1 MLMASHPEV
10 SSIRRRLLRWYD
22 AQRRDLPWRAGPG
35 EKPDPYKVWLSEIML
50 QQTTVATVKGH
61 FGDFVARFPT
71 LQALARADRDAV
83 LHAWQGL
90 GYYARA
96 RNLHKCARV
105 VADVWGGRFP
115 ETEDELKTLP
125 GIGDYTAAAVA
136 AIAFGRKTM
145 PVDANIERVTARL
158 YAIADPWPK
167 GRKRIS
173 ELARGLTSNSR
184 PGDFAQAMMD
194 LGATLCRS
202 RAPDCGAC
210 PLRSGCLARAGGTPE
225 RFPVKPAR
233 KARPVRY
240 GMVFWAV
247 RDDGNVLLRQRPD
260 KGLLGGMMEIP
271 STEWR
276 LSAWTADEAA
286 SAAPVRA
293 HWRAL
298 DGVVSHT
305 FTHFH
310 LQLVVLAARVGARAG
325 ARASEGPAR
334 GKGNGGGKGGVWC
347 PPGRFSDHALPTVM
361 KKVARHAQGA
371 WKGEGTDYSS

>member
-1 MLMASHPEV
+1 
-10 SSIRRRLLRWYD
+10 
-22 AQRRDLPWRAGPG
+22 
-35 EKPDPYKVWLSEIML
+35 ML

-61 FGDFVARFPT
+61 FADFVARFPT
-71 LQALARADRDAV
+71 LQALARADRSAV

-96 RNLHKCARV
+96 RNLHQCARV

-115 ETEDELKTLP
+115 ESEDELKTLP

-136 AIAFGRKTM
+136 AIAFGKKTT

-158 YAIADPWPK
+158 YAVADPWPK

-194 LGATLCRS
+194 LGATLCRP

-210 PLRSGCLARAGGTPE
+210 PLRSGCLARAGGAPE
-225 RFPVKPAR
+225 RFPIKPAR
-233 KARPVRY
+233 KARPVRH

-276 LSAWTADEAA
+276 LSAWTADEAV

-293 HWRAL
+293 DWRAL

-325 ARASEGPAR
+325 ARAGEGP
-334 GKGNGGGKGGVWC
+334 GNGGGKGGVWC

>member
-1 MLMASHPEV
+1 MLMASPPEIHPDA

-22 AQRRDLPWRAGPG
+22 DQRRELPWRAGPG
-35 EKPDPYKVWLSEIML
+35 ERPDPYRVWLSEVML

-61 FGDFVARFPT
+61 FDNFVARFPT

-96 RNLHKCARV
+96 RNLHQCARV
-105 VADVWGGRFP
+105 VADDWGGRFP
-115 ETEDELKTLP
+115 ETEDELRTLP

-136 AIAFGRKTM
+136 AIAFGKKTT
-145 PVDANIERVTARL
+145 PVDANVERVTARIF
-158 YAIADPWPK
+158 AVADPLPGGK
-167 GRKRIS
+167 RRIS
-173 ELARGLTSNSR
+173 ELAASLTPASKPRGR

-194 LGATLCRS
+194 LGATLCRP
-202 RAPDCGAC
+202 RGLDCGGC
-210 PLRSGCLARAGGTPE
+210 PLRSGCRARAGGAPE

-233 KARPVRY
+233 KARPVRH

-247 RDDGNVLLRQRPD
+247 RNDGNVLLRQRPE

-271 STEWR
+271 STDWR
-276 LSAWTADEAA
+276 GRAWTADEAV

-293 HWRAL
+293 DWRAL

-310 LQLVVLAARVGARAG
+310 LELVVLAARVGKRAG
-325 ARASEGPAR
+325 
-334 GKGNGGGKGGVWC
+334 KGTNRGGVWC
-347 PPGRFSDHALPTVM
+347 PPKRFSDHALPTVM
-361 KKVARHAQGA
+361 KKVARHAKGA
-371 WKGEGTDYSS
+371 GKDEGADYSS

>member
-1 MLMASHPEV
+1 
-10 SSIRRRLLRWYD
+10 
-22 AQRRDLPWRAGPG
+22 
-35 EKPDPYKVWLSEIML
+35 ML

-61 FGDFVARFPT
+61 FADFVARFPT
-71 LQALARADRDAV
+71 LQALARADRNAV

-96 RNLHKCARV
+96 RNLHQCARV
-105 VADVWGGRFP
+105 VVDVWGGRFP
-115 ETEDELKTLP
+115 ESEDELKTLP

-136 AIAFGRKTM
+136 AIAFGQKTT

-158 YAIADPWPK
+158 YAIGDPWPK

-194 LGATLCRS
+194 LGATLCRP

-233 KARPVRY
+233 KARPVRH
-240 GMVFWAV
+240 GMIFWAV

-276 LSAWTADEAA
+276 LSAWTADEAV

-293 HWRAL
+293 DWRAL

-310 LQLVVLAARVGARAG
+310 LQLVVLAARAG
-325 ARASEGPAR
+325 EGP
-334 GKGNGGGKGGVWC
+334 GNGGGKGGVWC